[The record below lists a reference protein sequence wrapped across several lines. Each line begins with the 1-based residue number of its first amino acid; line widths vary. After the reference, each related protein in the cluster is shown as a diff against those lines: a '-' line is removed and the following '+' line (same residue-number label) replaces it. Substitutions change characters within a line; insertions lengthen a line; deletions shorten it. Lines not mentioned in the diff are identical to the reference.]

1 MDFSKFL
8 ADEDTFDRMKA
19 YGDYE
24 CNSFEEFQRW
34 NEKCIADLNEDDRVW
49 VTGLCKRIEKKKLF
63 MMDEEPC
70 SVHRAYCFYFDKNKN
85 VCIVNPR

>member
-1 MDFSKFL
+1 MDISKYL

-49 VTGLCKRIEKKKLF
+49 VTGLCKRIQKNKVRL
-63 MMDEEPC
+63 MDEESC
-70 SVHRAYCFYFDKNKN
+70 SVFTANCIYFDNDKN